1 MVGEHGGGL
10 QSGSDEE
17 DTVDEGGEAPCY
29 AHLVGGPM
37 HDIVDDEDIERL
49 VVDFYRQVAMDD
61 LLGPIFAAARVD
73 WNAHVATL
81 VSFWSWQL
89 LGRPGYDGHP
99 LRAHE
104 PIHRRTPL
112 GQEHFE
118 RWLELFVGTL
128 HDLFV
133 GPRAE
138 MAEVRGRK
146 MAAAMKRLLDGDS
159 AAGDEPIEATLL
171 GSRQPGR
178 DVDLAEGQRSCC

>member
-1 MVGEHGGGL
+1 M
-10 QSGSDEE
+10 
-17 DTVDEGGEAPCY
+17 DEGGEAPCY

-61 LLGPIFAAARVD
+61 LLGPISRPPG
-73 WNAHVATL
+73 WTGTPT
-81 VSFWSWQL
+81 SRRSCRS
-89 LGRPGYDGHP
+89 GRGSCSEGPAMTGT
-99 LRAHE
+99 RSAAHE

-146 MAAAMKRLLDGDS
+146 MAAAMRRLLDGES
-159 AAGDEPIEATLL
+159 SAGDEPIEATLL

-178 DVDLAEGQRSCC
+178 NVGLVEEQRSCC

>member
-1 MVGEHGGGL
+1 M
-10 QSGSDEE
+10 
-17 DTVDEGGEAPCY
+17 DEGGEAPCY

-104 PIHRRTPL
+104 PS
-112 GQEHFE
+112 
-118 RWLELFVGTL
+118 
-128 HDLFV
+128 
-133 GPRAE
+133 
-138 MAEVRGRK
+138 RGRREVH
-146 MAAAMKRLLDGDS
+146 ALRLCPGHYVRKAPVFAKGGEYALSRVPNPKPARGVGLRVHVHHEDPL
-159 AAGDEPIEATLL
+159 ALL
-171 GSRQPGR
+171 R
-178 DVDLAEGQRSCC
+178 